1 MTDKSEESAPRTE
14 ADLRAAAELIVD
26 VCFEVKEGEVV
37 TIITDDRRKE
47 EAEMVA
53 TVVSE
58 RGGWPLVADN
68 DTQIRRAL
76 QDTLFPMAPPRN
88 LHTAIV
94 SSDDIII
101 MTNLEWANRFAHV
114 SAVKEACANHSR
126 IGSVE
131 EGFGRWPISVEDIRR
146 TISNAQAAIKL
157 LEGKKRVRVT
167 SPRGTD
173 VEVSIEGR
181 PALEVVPVKAKGA
194 MMGPVPLWGE
204 VAYGAVETETQGTIV
219 VDGNLLGVGV
229 PGNVEHPVTWHVED
243 GRYKAIEGD
252 WEAER
257 LRNVISGV
265 PGTEVVGEF
274 AFGTSDFAPRVGP
287 SSKGR
292 KGTAHFALG
301 DNQNCYP
308 GGQNTSSLHLDGV
321 NLDISIQILDTGEY
335 IVKDGVWQL

>member
-1 MTDKSEESAPRTE
+1 MSEHTEERTE
-14 ADLRAAAELIVD
+14 AEMRAAAELIVD
-26 VCFEVKEGEVV
+26 VCFEVKEGETV
-37 TIITDDRRKE
+37 TILTDNRRSA
-47 EAEMVA
+47 EADMVA
-53 TVVSE
+53 TVVAE
-58 RGGWPLVADN
+58 RGGWPMVANN
-68 DTQIRRAL
+68 DTQVRACL
-76 QDTLFPMAPPRN
+76 ADTLFPMAPPKN

-94 SSDDIII
+94 NSDDIII

-114 SAVKEACANHSR
+114 SAVKQACANHSR

-167 SPRGTD
+167 SPAGTD
-173 VEVSIEGR
+173 VEVGIEGR
-181 PALEVVPVKAKGA
+181 PALEVVPVKQPGA

-204 VAYGAVETETQGTIV
+204 VAYGAVETETEGTIV

-229 PGNVEHPVTWHVED
+229 PGDVENPVTWHIEH
-243 GRYKAIEGD
+243 GSYTAIEGK

-257 LRNVISGV
+257 LLAAISGV
-265 PGTEVVGEF
+265 PGTEVVAEF
-274 AFGTSDFAPRVGP
+274 AFGTSDFAPLIGP

-308 GGQNTSSLHLDGV
+308 GGQNTSALHLDGV
-321 NLDISIQILDTGEY
+321 NLNISIQILDTGEY